1 LKEKYKWK
9 NLDSPQTKRNQGRPT
24 EEEPTRFGDD
34 VFPRPPDKERKS
46 KS

>member
-1 LKEKYKWK
+1 MNE
-9 NLDSPQTKRNQGRPT
+9 QG